1 MKNIYY
7 CDMDGVLADFSREP
21 HAVDRFA
28 VEVGFFA
35 MLQPI
40 AENVEFIRN
49 LIKKGESVYILSAS
63 PNKQADKDKRK
74 WLAKH
79 LPEMKA
85 HRIILMRN
93 GQKKIDF
100 VKTKRGILFDDYGK
114 NCREWEINP
123 NYKAVKVVGAIAY

>member
-7 CDMDGVLADFSREP
+7 CDMDGVLADFNREP
-21 HAVDRFA
+21 NAVARFA
-28 VEVGFFA
+28 IEKGFFA

-40 AENVEFIRN
+40 AENVEFIRH
-49 LIKKGESVYILSAS
+49 LINKGESVYILSAS

-74 WLAKH
+74 WLAKY

-100 VKTKRGILFDDYGK
+100 AKTKKGILFDDYGK